1 MELRFCNALI
11 WDGEKLFHGELRTEG
26 DRISYVSPV
35 STLDYRNWD
44 REIDCKGNLLMPSFK
59 NGHTHSPMTF
69 LRSFAEDLPLKEW
82 LHEKVFPAED
92 KLTDEDCYKLTKL
105 AVAEYYSG
113 GTTCCCEMY
122 GHTRAVAKA
131 LADSGMAAVVTDGIL
146 DFDGTPEEIE
156 RKIDSSVEFYK
167 NFPARVR
174 YGLSIHAQYTCSEA
188 TLRAVKRAADK
199 YGFPLLAHMSETK
212 GEVESCIGQTG
223 KTPVEYLYGL
233 GLFEN
238 GGAGFHCVH
247 VTDREIDLMAE
258 NGVAAVTCPCSN
270 LKLASGV
277 APVAKMA
284 ARGVKIGIG
293 TDGAASNN
301 ALDMFRETYLAS
313 VLQKYREN
321 DAAAFGAEQALRA
334 ATSAS
339 SFGFCGAEG
348 LKRGAYADMVMIDL
362 GAPNMRPRNDVI
374 NNVVYAAGRQNV
386 LMTVSG
392 GRIVY
397 ENGVPDV
404 GEDLNA
410 LYADCEDIAE
420 RIARETAG

>member
-1 MELRFCNALI
+1 
-11 WDGEKLFHGELRTEG
+11 
-26 DRISYVSPV
+26 
-35 STLDYRNWD
+35 
-44 REIDCKGNLLMPSFK
+44 
-59 NGHTHSPMTF
+59 
-69 LRSFAEDLPLKEW
+69 
-82 LHEKVFPAED
+82 
-92 KLTDEDCYKLTKL
+92 
-105 AVAEYYSG
+105 
-113 GTTCCCEMY
+113 
-122 GHTRAVAKA
+122 
-131 LADSGMAAVVTDGIL
+131 
-146 DFDGTPEEIE
+146 
-156 RKIDSSVEFYK
+156 
-167 NFPARVR
+167 
-174 YGLSIHAQYTCSEA
+174 
-188 TLRAVKRAADK
+188 
-199 YGFPLLAHMSETK
+199 
-212 GEVESCIGQTG
+212 
-223 KTPVEYLYGL
+223 
-233 GLFEN
+233 
-238 GGAGFHCVH
+238 
-247 VTDREIDLMAE
+247 
-258 NGVAAVTCPCSN
+258 
-270 LKLASGV
+270 
-277 APVAKMA
+277 MA

-334 ATSAS
+334 ATSAA

-362 GAPNMRPRNDVI
+362 GAPNMRPRNNVI